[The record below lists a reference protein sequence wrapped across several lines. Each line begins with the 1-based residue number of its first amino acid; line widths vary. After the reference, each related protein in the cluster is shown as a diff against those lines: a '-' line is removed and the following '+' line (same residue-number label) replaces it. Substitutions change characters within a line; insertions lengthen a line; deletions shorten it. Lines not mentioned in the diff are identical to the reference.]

1 MDWSEH
7 APHARVLDARTAYK
21 YTIDMGSFLRRWQ
34 WKRAADALRKLRFVG
49 VVAPLVVGCKTPE
62 PAPFTVRMHVESD
75 PGIPLA
81 GVIVQVAGKEAT
93 KSDARGNADLRF
105 TSPDGTALELAVKC
119 PGDRRSVDPLA
130 VGVRRTADGKPV
142 EYTVV
147 CKPIYRTVVVAV
159 RAEAGPN
166 LPIFHLNDQV
176 GQTDADGAAHFS
188 LTLRP
193 GESVPIRFDT
203 SANEKMLPQSP
214 TRTFLVK
221 DVDSVEVVSA
231 KFEVPKVA
239 TVRGGGYHAPLVR
252 RSREI
257 PINH

>member
-1 MDWSEH
+1 
-7 APHARVLDARTAYK
+7 
-21 YTIDMGSFLRRWQ
+21 MGNVRRIWQ
-34 WKRAADALRKLRFVG
+34 WKRAAGALRVLRFAG
-49 VVAPLVVGCKTPE
+49 LAAPQLLGCQTPE
-62 PAPFTVRMHVESD
+62 PPPFSVRIHVESD
-75 PGIPLA
+75 PGVALA
-81 GVIVQVAGKEAT
+81 GVPVQVAGSEAA
-93 KSDARGNADLRF
+93 KSDALGNADLQF
-105 TSPDGTALELAVKC
+105 KSPDGTALELAVKC
-119 PGDRRSVDPLA
+119 PGDRRPVDPVA

-176 GQTDADGAAHFS
+176 GRTDADGAAHFA

-214 TRTFLVK
+214 TRTFLVQ
-221 DVDSVEVVSA
+221 DVDSVEVVAA
-231 KFEVPKVA
+231 KFEVPKVPPA
-239 TVRGGGYHAPLVR
+239 RGGYRAPPAR

-257 PINH
+257 QVNQ